1 MGKFVKG
8 QKKTGG
14 RTKGVV
20 NKDSRM
26 VLDAI
31 ESVYEG
37 VGGNGYLLKFAQ
49 ENPEAFLTR
58 IWVKLLPMQVNVK
71 VSNDFTHILEAA
83 RNRAVTKIEGDRVG

>member
-31 ESVYEG
+31 E
-37 VGGNGYLLKFAQ
+37 
-49 ENPEAFLTR
+49 
-58 IWVKLLPMQVNVK
+58 
-71 VSNDFTHILEAA
+71 
-83 RNRAVTKIEGDRVG
+83 AV